1 MSRQFRHIEWSLRRL
16 ESWGVS
22 AYAQCVSGS
31 PPCDA
36 IPPKDPEFRT
46 AEGATRWM
54 EVHFRE
60 TGHRRFDRALFETV
74 QWDPP
79 EDFASPTLP
88 GVTT

>member
-1 MSRQFRHIEWSLRRL
+1 MGRRFRHIEWSLRRL
-16 ESWGVS
+16 EFWGAS
-22 AYAQCVSGS
+22 AYAQCVSGN
-31 PPCDA
+31 PQCDA
-36 IPPKDPEFRT
+36 TPPPGPEFRT
-46 AEGATRWM
+46 AEGAARWI

-79 EDFASPTLP
+79 EDVDPRTLP